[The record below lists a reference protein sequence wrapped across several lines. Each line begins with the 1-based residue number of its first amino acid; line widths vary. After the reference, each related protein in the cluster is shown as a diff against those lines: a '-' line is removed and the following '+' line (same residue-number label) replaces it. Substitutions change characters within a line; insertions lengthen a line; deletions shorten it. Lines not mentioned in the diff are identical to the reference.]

1 MRLVLFDIDGTLL
14 LTHGAG
20 MRALNRAFE
29 ANHVL
34 PDAVK
39 TVHPDGKTDPQIVR
53 EIMRI
58 CGRDSECTSEMFA
71 DFFTSYVS
79 FLKEEMAVCT
89 QLRIM
94 PGVRELLA
102 RLAGEP
108 DFCVGVATGNIEEG
122 AWLKLRHA
130 RLLSFFHFGGFGSD
144 AEDRTEVIRRAIV
157 RGTAL
162 VTPRPVEA
170 AFVIGDTP
178 RDVIHGK
185 AAAART
191 IAVATGTY
199 SLETLQSHEPDLA
212 VATLEEIETVMDL
225 LKS

>member
-29 ANHVL
+29 VNRVL

-39 TVHPDGKTDPQIVR
+39 AVHPDGKTDPQIVR
-53 EIMRI
+53 EIMTI
-58 CGRDSECTSEMFA
+58 CGRDAECTGEMLA
-71 DFFTSYVS
+71 SFFTSYLS

-94 PGVRELLA
+94 PGVGELLA

-108 DFCVGVATGNIEEG
+108 GFYLGVATGNIEEG
-122 AWLKLRHA
+122 AWIKLRHA
-130 RLLSFFHFGGFGSD
+130 RLHSFFHFGGFGSD
-144 AEDRTEVIRRAIV
+144 SEDRTEVVRRAIA
-157 RGTAL
+157 RGTQL
-162 VTPRPVEA
+162 VAPRSMEA

-178 RDVIHGK
+178 RDIIHGK
-185 AAAART
+185 AASART

-199 SLETLQSHEPDLA
+199 SLETLQAYSPDLA
-212 VATLEEIETVMDL
+212 VRTLEEVERVMEVL
-225 LKS
+225 NA

>member
-29 ANHVL
+29 INQVL

-39 TVHPDGKTDPQIVR
+39 AVHPDGKTDPQIVR
-53 EIMRI
+53 EIMKI
-58 CGRDSECTSEMFA
+58 CGRDAECTSEMFA
-71 DFFTSYVS
+71 SFFTSYIA
-79 FLKEEMAVCT
+79 FLQEEMAVCT

-94 PGVRELLA
+94 PGVRELLG

-108 DFCVGVATGNIEEG
+108 QFCVGVATGNIEEG
-122 AWLKLRHA
+122 AWLKLRYAQLH
-130 RLLSFFHFGGFGSD
+130 SFFHFGGFGSD
-144 AEDRTEVIRRAIV
+144 AEDRTEVIRRAIL
-157 RGTAL
+157 RGTTL
-162 VTPRPVEA
+162 VAPRSVEA
-170 AFVIGDTP
+170 SFVIGDTP

-199 SLETLQSHEPDLA
+199 SLDRLREHEPDLA
-212 VATLEEIETVMDL
+212 VPTLEDTEQVMAL

>member
-1 MRLVLFDIDGTLL
+1 
-14 LTHGAG
+14 
-20 MRALNRAFE
+20 MRALSRAFE
-29 ANHVL
+29 VNHVL

-39 TVHPDGKTDPQIVR
+39 AVHPDGKTDPQIVR
-53 EIMRI
+53 EIMEA
-58 CGRDSECTSEMFA
+58 CGRDSECSPDMFA
-71 DFFTSYVS
+71 SFFTSYLS

-122 AWLKLRHA
+122 AWLKLRYA
-130 RLLSFFHFGGFGSD
+130 RLHQFFQFGGFGSD
-144 AEDRTEVIRRAIV
+144 AEDRTEVIRHAIM

-162 VTPRPVEA
+162 VAPRWVEA

-178 RDVIHGK
+178 RDIVHGK

-199 SLETLQSHEPDLA
+199 SLETLRSHQPDLA
-212 VATLEEIETVMDL
+212 LTTLEQIEPVMEL
-225 LKS
+225 LRS

>member
-29 ANHVL
+29 VNHVL

-39 TVHPDGKTDPQIVR
+39 AVHPDGKTDPQIVR
-53 EIMRI
+53 EIMKI

-71 DFFTSYVS
+71 SFFTSYLS
-79 FLKEEMAVCT
+79 FLKQEMAVCT

-102 RLAGEP
+102 KLVGEP
-108 DFCVGVATGNIEEG
+108 DLCVGVATGNIEEG
-122 AWLKLRHA
+122 AWIKLRHA
-130 RLLSFFHFGGFGSD
+130 RLHSFFHFGGFGSD
-144 AEDRTEVIRRAIV
+144 SEDRTEVIRQAIV

-162 VTPRPVEA
+162 VAPRSVEA

-178 RDVIHGK
+178 RDIIHGQ

-199 SLETLQSHEPDLA
+199 SLETLRSHKPDLA
-212 VATLEEIETVMDL
+212 VSTLEEIDPVMDVL
-225 LKS
+225 RS

>member
-20 MRALNRAFE
+20 MRAMNRAFE
-29 ANHVL
+29 FHAVL
-34 PDAVK
+34 PDTVK
-39 TVHPDGKTDPQIVR
+39 AVHPDGKTDPQIVR
-53 EIMRI
+53 EVMKV

-71 DFFTSYVS
+71 GFFTSYLS

-94 PGVRELLA
+94 PGVPELLA
-102 RLAGEP
+102 RLAEEP
-108 DFCVGVATGNIEEG
+108 DFCIGVATGNIEEG

-130 RLLSFFHFGGFGSD
+130 RLHSFFHFGGFGSD
-144 AEDRTEVIRRAIV
+144 SEDRTEVIRQAIA

-162 VTPRPVEA
+162 VGPQEVEA

-178 RDVIHGK
+178 RDIIHGQ
-185 AAAART
+185 AASART

-199 SLETLQSHEPDLA
+199 SLETLRNHEPDLA
-212 VATLEEIETVMDL
+212 VATLEEAEPVMQVL
-225 LKS
+225 RS

>member
-29 ANHVL
+29 VNHVL
-34 PDAVK
+34 ADAVK
-39 TVHPDGKTDPQIVR
+39 AVHPDGKTDPQIVR
-53 EIMRI
+53 EIMKI

-71 DFFTSYVS
+71 SFFTSYLS

-108 DFCVGVATGNIEEG
+108 SLCVGVATGNIEEG
-122 AWLKLRHA
+122 AWLKLRYA
-130 RLLSFFHFGGFGSD
+130 RLHSFFHFGGFGSD
-144 AEDRTEVIRRAIV
+144 AEDRTELIRQAIA

-162 VTPRPVEA
+162 VAPRPVEA
-170 AFVIGDTP
+170 SFVIGDTP
-178 RDVIHGK
+178 RDIIHGK

-199 SLETLQSHEPDLA
+199 SLETLQSHQPDLA
-212 VATLEEIETVMDL
+212 VPTLEEIEPVMEA

>member
-29 ANHVL
+29 VNHVL

-39 TVHPDGKTDPQIVR
+39 AVHPDGKTDPQIVR
-53 EIMRI
+53 EIMTI
-58 CGRDSECTSEMFA
+58 CGRDSECTDEMFA
-71 DFFTSYVS
+71 GFFTSYLV

-108 DFCVGVATGNIEEG
+108 DICVGVATGNIEEG
-122 AWLKLRHA
+122 AWIKLRHA
-130 RLLSFFHFGGFGSD
+130 RLHSFFHFGGFGSD
-144 AEDRTEVIRRAIV
+144 SEDRTELIRQAI
-157 RGTAL
+157 
-162 VTPRPVEA
+162 
-170 AFVIGDTP
+170 
-178 RDVIHGK
+178 
-185 AAAART
+185 AAAGGTNRPSRT
-191 IAVATGTY
+191 PSGANGSTVATVDGSARDANARY
-199 SLETLQSHEPDLA
+199 FWYAWLSPANASLRLSMVFGIRMTPSL
-212 VATLEEIETVMDL
+212 TVL
-225 LKS
+225 

>member
-20 MRALNRAFE
+20 MRAFNRAFE
-29 ANHVL
+29 VKHVL

-39 TVHPDGKTDPQIVR
+39 AVQPDGKTDPQIVR
-53 EIMRI
+53 EILKI
-58 CGRDSECTSEMFA
+58 CGREPECTNEMLTG
-71 DFFTSYVS
+71 FFSSYLS

-102 RLAGEP
+102 RLVGEP
-108 DFCVGVATGNIEEG
+108 DFCVGLATGNIEEG
-122 AWLKLRHA
+122 AWLKLRYA
-130 RLLSFFHFGGFGSD
+130 RLHSFFHFGGFGSD
-144 AEDRTEVIRRAIV
+144 SEDRTEVVRQGIA

-162 VTPRPVEA
+162 VAPRSVEA
-170 AFVIGDTP
+170 AFVVGDTP
-178 RDVIHGK
+178 RDIIHAK

-199 SLETLQSHEPDLA
+199 SLDTLQQHEPDLA
-212 VATLEEIETVMDL
+212 VRTLEEIEPVMEV

>member
-29 ANHVL
+29 INDVL

-39 TVHPDGKTDPQIVR
+39 AVHPDGKTDPQIVR
-53 EIMRI
+53 EIMKA
-58 CGRDSECTSEMFA
+58 CGRDAECTNEMFA
-71 DFFTSYVS
+71 SFFTSYLS
-79 FLKEEMAVCT
+79 FLKEEMAACT

-102 RLAGEP
+102 RLSGEP
-108 DFCVGVATGNIEEG
+108 DFCVGVATGNVEEG
-122 AWLKLRHA
+122 AWLKLRYA
-130 RLLSFFHFGGFGSD
+130 RLHSFFHFGGFGSD
-144 AEDRTEVIRRAIV
+144 AEDRTEVIRQAIT
-157 RGTAL
+157 RGTAM
-162 VTPRPVEA
+162 VAPRSVEA

-178 RDVIHGK
+178 RDIIHGK

-199 SLETLQSHEPDLA
+199 SLETLRQHEPDLA
-212 VATLEEIETVMDL
+212 LATLEEIEPVMEVL
-225 LKS
+225 RG